1 MAYST
6 RGARSPA
13 LSIICVVLAI
23 LCAIAA
29 VYYWT
34 QQTSLLAGTFGL
46 HHKHAAVFA
55 VLTVL
60 FLLGAVMFR
69 PRRAAFR

>member
-1 MAYST
+1 MAVT
-6 RGARSPA
+6 TGRGRSPA
-13 LSIICVVLAI
+13 IAILCIVLAI

-34 QQTSLLAGTFGL
+34 QQTSLLAGSYGI

-55 VLTVL
+55 VLTIV
-60 FLLGAVMFR
+60 FLLGAVLFR
-69 PRRAAFR
+69 PRRAY